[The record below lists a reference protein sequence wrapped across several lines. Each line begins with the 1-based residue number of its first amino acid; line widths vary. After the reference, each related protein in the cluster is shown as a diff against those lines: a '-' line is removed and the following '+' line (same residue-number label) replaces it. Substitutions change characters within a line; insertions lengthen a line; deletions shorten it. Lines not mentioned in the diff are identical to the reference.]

1 MSNNIV
7 RLEGLESVWELVDAW
22 LKIPPERK
30 IFEDLVSKEQAKTVT
45 IVSEQMTK
53 GVIQTLDAL
62 KKIAEMYAKLGYPVD
77 KIQKVMGPR
86 VENTINVFNK
96 LSYLKHLKERGTIA
110 EATVYRADTSERRK
124 AERIETRPEILF
136 KILEKWHKGYV
147 CDISETGLQILADKP
162 LRPSEKTTIRLRDL
176 TNSKE
181 VNMDGVVVW
190 QKEVQTEDHTN
201 RLGLHFQEMLP
212 VPASCF
218 VPERISIN

>member
-1 MSNNIV
+1 MSDNII

-30 IFEDLVSKEQAKTVT
+30 IFEDLVGREQAKTVT
-45 IVSEQMTK
+45 VVSEQMTK

-96 LSYLKHLKERGTIA
+96 LSYLKHLKERGTIS
-110 EATVYRADTSERRK
+110 EATVYREDTSERRK
-124 AERIETRPEILF
+124 AERFETRPEILF

-147 CDISETGLQILADKP
+147 CDISATGLQILADKP

-176 TNSKE
+176 TNSKD

-190 QKEVQTEDHTN
+190 QKEVQTEDHSN
-201 RLGLHFQEMLP
+201 RLGLHFEEVLP
-212 VPASCF
+212 APASCF
-218 VPERISIN
+218 VPERISFN

>member
-1 MSNNIV
+1 MSDNII

-30 IFEDLVSKEQAKTVT
+30 LFEDLAGKEQAKTVT
-45 IVSEQMTK
+45 VVSEQMTK
-53 GVIQTLDAL
+53 GVIRTLDAL

-96 LSYLKHLKERGTIA
+96 LSYLKHLKERGIIV
-110 EATVYRADTSERRK
+110 EAKVYRADTSERRK
-124 AERIETRPEILF
+124 SERFETRPEILF

-147 CDISETGLQILADKP
+147 CDISATGLQILADKA

-176 TNSKE
+176 TNSKDIK
-181 VNMDGVVVW
+181 MDGVVVW
-190 QKEVQTEDHTN
+190 QKEVRTEDHSN
-201 RLGLHFQEMLP
+201 RLGLHFEEALP

-218 VPERISIN
+218 VPEGISFN